1 MVPENIQE
9 DRLKKHHDIVTEV
22 FGTSDRQVDE
32 QMDFLTTRFKKRPF
46 NSMHATEMLRDNY
59 LDKYFKDTYIEWGT
73 RWYLEKMETR
83 TKTNA
88 QLLLKKLVKN
98 KEGLG
103 VSLLDRLVKQKTEIV
118 RSTERARQGLD
129 AVSRDL
135 RRYQDLATD
144 DDFQSRNKEDP

>member
-1 MVPENIQE
+1 MDI
-9 DRLKKHHDIVTEV
+9 LK
-22 FGTSDRQVDE
+22 S
-32 QMDFLTTRFKKRPF
+32 RFKKRPF
-46 NSMHATEMLRDNY
+46 NSMHATEMLRDDY

-73 RWYLEKMETR
+73 RWYIEKMHTR

-103 VSLLDRLVKQKTEIV
+103 ISLLDRLVKQKTDTV
-118 RSTERARQGLD
+118 RSTERAKHGLD

-135 RRYQDLATD
+135 KKYQDLAVD
-144 DDFQSRNKEDP
+144 DDFRSRNTQDP